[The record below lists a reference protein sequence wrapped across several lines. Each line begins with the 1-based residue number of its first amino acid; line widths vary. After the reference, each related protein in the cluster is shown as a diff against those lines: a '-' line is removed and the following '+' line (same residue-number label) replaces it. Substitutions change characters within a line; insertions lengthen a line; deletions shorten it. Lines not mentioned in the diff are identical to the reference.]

1 MPVRLPP
8 VLSRH
13 DLPIAELAA
22 ARLDGELFRIDDC
35 FSPVDEIEQPRH
47 RARALGARLRDRLI
61 AEQRSA
67 AWIWGALDSP
77 PSHHEL
83 CAAIGARV
91 RPPGAS
97 WMTVREVVISPDEI
111 ASIEGTLVTAPLRT
125 AIDLARFSD
134 TFGSREVQ
142 IVRRLMRSGGFGVT
156 ECLESMDRR
165 RNLPNKRQAT
175 RRLSLVGDVAVSPS

>member
-1 MPVRLPP
+1 MPLRLPP

-22 ARLDGELFRIDDC
+22 ARLDGELYRIDDC

-67 AWIWGALDSP
+67 AWIWGAIDSP
-77 PSHHEL
+77 PTHHEL

-91 RPPGAS
+91 RPPGVS

-111 ASIEGTLVTAPLRT
+111 ATIEGILVTTPLRT
-125 AIDLARFSD
+125 AVDLARFSD
-134 TFGSREVQ
+134 TFESREAQ
-142 IVRRLMRSGGFGVT
+142 IIRRLMRSGGFDIAD
-156 ECLESMDRR
+156 CLDSMDRR
-165 RNLPNKRQAT
+165 RNLPNKRQAAH
-175 RRLSLVGDVAVSPS
+175 RLSQLGEFAISRS